1 MGVVIAMEKKDSK
14 ASSCK
19 DGSTGTSCCR
29 LEALLGVDER
39 GQMVLPKE
47 LRDRANIKAGD
58 KLAVVSWDKDGE
70 ICCLALIKADNLA
83 ERVREFLGPV
93 MRENGLGV

>member
-1 MGVVIAMEKKDSK
+1 MVDAK
-14 ASSCK
+14 
-19 DGSTGTSCCR
+19 TSCCETAGR
-29 LEALLGVDER
+29 TMSCCRVESLISVDDR

-47 LRDRANIKAGD
+47 LRDKANIRAGD
-58 KLAVVSWDKDGE
+58 KLALISWEKDGE

-93 MRENGLGV
+93 MSDMGGTVK